1 MDRAVQIWKQSV
13 GNIPPNWSLS
23 MSPYIYQLSLTLK
36 ERCAI
41 KHINIEKAT
50 LK

>member
-1 MDRAVQIWKQSV
+1 MDRAVPIWKQSV

-23 MSPYIYQLSLTLK
+23 MSTFIYQLSLTLK
-36 ERCAI
+36 ERCAV

-50 LK
+50 PK